1 MNIIQFLS
9 CFLQQAALREKKDN
23 KKERADRA
31 WIAQAEFEGAAAPAS
46 LILGRIISYTS
57 VPAMGNTCVE
67 ILYHLQQAAARE
79 NKDNKEV
86 KDRADRA
93 RAAKAEREGA
103 AATAQAYKSALGLAA
118 KPDWGAAKFKAT
130 PTGKG
135 SSCLGP
141 IKKAAATIPAV
152 QDSLLISKALPSQH
166 SAA

>member
-1 MNIIQFLS
+1 
-9 CFLQQAALREKKDN
+9 
-23 KKERADRA
+23 
-31 WIAQAEFEGAAAPAS
+31 
-46 LILGRIISYTS
+46 
-57 VPAMGNTCVE
+57 MGNTYVE
-67 ILYHLQQAAARE
+67 ILCHLQQAAARE

-118 KPDWGAAKFKAT
+118 KPDWGAAKSKAT

-135 SSCLGP
+135 SCCPGP

-152 QDSLLISKALPSQH
+152 QLPYQPMPRALKRQHRIMKAHLLPRVIISWSDPAAVATQAQLLP
-166 SAA
+166 